1 MLRDQTQMA
10 DSNLDD
16 KKVDIGGSMITKVPF
31 MLYKVSHPNMRTI
44 NEDYRKLMP
53 YSNWTETKNFE
64 SAQIQEVIATEYPDN
79 GWTIDW
85 FNKEFLMTDINNTFA
100 NTLDEDKMGFEIEL
114 LVKYSFERENPPA
127 A

>member
-1 MLRDQTQMA
+1 
-10 DSNLDD
+10 
-16 KKVDIGGSMITKVPF
+16 MITKVPF